1 MLASSEGIRTSG
13 LTKRFS
19 NGVLGLEALSLTVR
33 EGERVCLFGGPG
45 AGKSTA
51 LHLIAGLMTPS
62 SGTVTIDGAPVSD
75 RARALRRVTLIA
87 RAWKHP
93 ARLNPIENLRA
104 YLALNGIGTS
114 IGACRNALR
123 DCGVPDSVM
132 TGPTSAL
139 AREHQLL
146 IWFAL
151 ARMKKAGVLLLDDP
165 AWGLDVLAIRHLLEH
180 IDGIRQHVATLVTTS
195 NPLLAADADRCVMLI
210 DGRPVWE
217 RAKAD
222 LTPQSLASVYVRLWG
237 HRDLD

>member
-1 MLASSEGIRTSG
+1 MGTSSERIRASG

-19 NGVLGLEALSLTVR
+19 NGVFGLEALSLTVR
-33 EGERVCLFGGPG
+33 EGELVCLFGGPG

-62 SGTVTIDGAPVSD
+62 SGTVTIDGSAVSD
-75 RARALRRVTLIA
+75 RARTLRRVTLIA

-93 ARLNPIENLRA
+93 GRLNPIENLRA
-104 YLALNGIGTS
+104 YLALNGK
-114 IGACRNALR
+114 GASVDDCRNALR

-132 TGPTSAL
+132 KGPTSAL
-139 AREHQLL
+139 TREHQLL

-151 ARMKKAGVLLLDDP
+151 ARMKQAGVLLLDDP
-165 AWGLDVLAIRHLLEH
+165 AWGLDVLAIRNLLEH
-180 IDGIRQHVATLVTTS
+180 IDGLRPHVATLVTTS
-195 NPLLAADADRCVMLI
+195 NPLLAADADRCLMLI

-217 RAKAD
+217 RTKAE
-222 LTPQSLASVYVRLWG
+222 LTAQSLASVYVRLWG